1 MRFLGSVR
9 YSTIRDILKPACRD
23 PDRLECLSTLLGLFR
38 LFLHF
43 YFTGFL
49 NTRHR
54 LFEEIIDTER
64 EEYDDVLD
72 QIEASFNHVL
82 FLRDH
87 LSDAEYS
94 TVPGD
99 QECSIYVE
107 RGESVMFEPSSILE
121 SLTQRPLVDGDTKTL
136 SFIFSVDEPVLWNT
150 LRGFESQGVLPES
163 FIDSVLAK
171 RLNRPKPNRLR
182 DLRSRRFLDLDSR
195 QAFDQ
200 YLGNSTL
207 EIEWHCG
214 GLLES
219 IEEEIHRVRIQLF
232 GPRDDRWNFT
242 CVELRVRSSICA
254 TLVVVVHEL

>member
-1 MRFLGSVR
+1 
-9 YSTIRDILKPACRD
+9 
-23 PDRLECLSTLLGLFR
+23 
-38 LFLHF
+38 
-43 YFTGFL
+43 
-49 NTRHR
+49 
-54 LFEEIIDTER
+54 
-64 EEYDDVLD
+64 
-72 QIEASFNHVL
+72 
-82 FLRDH
+82 
-87 LSDAEYS
+87 
-94 TVPGD
+94 
-99 QECSIYVE
+99 
-107 RGESVMFEPSSILE
+107 MFKPSSILE
-121 SLTQRPLVDGDTKTL
+121 LLTPRPLIDGDTKTL
-136 SFIFSVDEPVLWNT
+136 SFVFSVDEPVLWNT
-150 LRGFESQGVLPES
+150 LRGLESQDVLPES

-200 YLGNSTL
+200 YLENSTL